1 MRRIQKEE
9 REERRRDRK
18 MRDRDRQKEKEELR
32 LDMCLK
38 SYLTRRCRKHYFVFA
53 DSRSLSFVCLT
64 MVLMVCLFI

>member
-1 MRRIQKEE
+1 
-9 REERRRDRK
+9 

-64 MVLMVCLFI
+64 MVFMVCLFI